1 LNHSPHP
8 DSCNAAGRYGVGEGA
23 VGECECGQW
32 EPLAV
37 GHCIAHHFTNVVH
50 RIVKLPGIP
59 FLKLIVNPFPIEFG
73 SLVPIST
80 TQVSSVTATEMHRLF
95 LGECNLLLFMIGYVC
110 DEGVWSL
117 L

>member
-1 LNHSPHP
+1 M
-8 DSCNAAGRYGVGEGA
+8 
-23 VGECECGQW
+23 
-32 EPLAV
+32 AV

-50 RIVKLPGIP
+50 RIVKLPGIS
-59 FLKLIVNPFPIEFG
+59 FLKLIVNQIPIEFG

-80 TQVSSVTATEMHRLF
+80 TQVSSVTTNEMHRF
-95 LGECNLLLFMIGYVC
+95 YSFECTLLLFMLGDVC